1 MKILISTDT
10 SSVVTYDSLKKSG
23 VSVFPLNVIIDGEE
37 YLDTITITQDE
48 LKVAMRSNKKIQTS
62 TPPLGEIIEY
72 FEKLLAQGYD
82 HIIHFTISSK
92 LSSMNDLFKNVAQ
105 TNFAGKI
112 TVIDSLSLS
121 SAMFQLVITAR
132 EMANNG
138 ASIEEIVQAVEENKK
153 VNKVVFIPENL
164 TALKNGGRI
173 SPTVAVIG
181 NMIGIKPIIELQE
194 GKLEKTGTTNNIRRI
209 FVQKI
214 DEFAKTYSPSEYDF
228 TLIDFDS
235 NKLTFDFLLNH
246 LQEMVGDENIIQGL
260 LPINVCAHCGPGTVG
275 LILTKKILGKSLK
288 EFM

>member
-138 ASIEEIVQAVEENKK
+138 ASIEEIVQAIEESKK

-246 LQEMVGDENIIQGL
+246 LQEMVGDENVIQGL
-260 LPINVCAHCGPGTVG
+260 LPINVCAHCGPGTIG